1 MPLCVCV
8 HGQGVLNALVHV
20 CVRSGSAECPR
31 VRVCV
36 HGQGVLNAL
45 VCVCVCVCARSG
57 SAECPRVCVCVCTV
71 REC

>member
-1 MPLCVCV
+1 MPSC
-8 HGQGVLNALVHV
+8 V

-36 HGQGVLNAL
+36 YGQGVLNAL
-45 VCVCVCVCARSG
+45 VCVCVRSG
-57 SAECPRVCVCVCTV
+57 SAECPRVCVCTV